1 MRFSATAVTMR
12 LTRIVQLHKKLGWGI
27 SPYSILPWRIFSR
40 YKARRTGYV
49 RQFKLFKP
57 VIPHLPPECE
67 RAIASN
73 IYSPEISRL
82 VDVAIVQAEARYAL
96 EFVGVAS

>member
-1 MRFSATAVTMR
+1 MTLAIFLSAYKKSAPLHLTVKQQTFSTN
-12 LTRIVQLHKKLGWGI
+12 
-27 SPYSILPWRIFSR
+27 
-40 YKARRTGYV
+40 KARRT
-49 RQFKLFKP
+49 RHIKRFKLFKP

-73 IYSPEISRL
+73 TFSPELSRL